1 MAESALTDLLILL
14 AATVVLV
21 AAMRR
26 LRLPPILGFL
36 CVGMA
41 LGPFALGIVPDT
53 QATRTLAE
61 FGVVFLLFTLG
72 LEFSLPRMLA
82 MRREV
87 FGLGALQ
94 MVLTMLIVGG
104 VAWLAG
110 VRPDADIVLAGAVAM
125 SSTAIL
131 LRQLTEQA
139 EINRT
144 HGRLAFGILL
154 FQDMAFVPLLA
165 IAAALSSTSG
175 TFGAADTL
183 QAVLK
188 AGVALLIVLA
198 AGRWLLRPLF
208 SEIARSRTPEL
219 FTLAVLLVAIG
230 SAWATHAVG
239 LSLALGSFLAG
250 MMLAETEYRYQV
262 EAGIR
267 PFRDILLGLFFVT
280 IGMQLDVALL
290 FRETAVVL
298 TMLVSMMLIKGVAA
312 ALAARPFAGSAFK
325 AVRTGIVLSVGGEFG
340 FALLTVLMQ
349 GRLVDPSVTQPLLAA
364 IVLSMVISPVVIR
377 NNKRIARFLLRQ
389 RGPDNSALARESA
402 ATLTV
407 ARRDHVILCG
417 YGRVGQNVARV
428 LETHGFE
435 FLAMDMEPFRVRAAR
450 QAGDSVIYGDA
461 SDEAMLH
468 AAGIE
473 HASAI
478 VITFADVERSLTI
491 TRAVRQI
498 RKDVPILVRTQDDT
512 RLDALTAAGATEVVP
527 ETFEAALMLV
537 SQTLLLLK
545 VPMSKVV
552 RTLADIRA
560 HRYSVLRSVFR
571 REGAARLD
579 ENYALR
585 EELHTVVLPPGAWS
599 VGRTLAEIRERGAT
613 VSFTA
618 IRREGIVGRD
628 PGPETVLRDGDVVVI
643 YGTPDALE
651 HGEAVLLAG

>member
-41 LGPFALGIVPDT
+41 LGPFALGLVPDT

-198 AGRWLLRPLF
+198 AGRWLLQPLF

-280 IGMQLDVALL
+280 VGMQLDVALL

-349 GRLVDPSVTQPLLAA
+349 GRLVDPGVTQPLLAA

>member
-41 LGPFALGIVPDT
+41 LGPFALGLVPDT

-280 IGMQLDVALL
+280 VGMQLDVALL

>member
-1 MAESALTDLLILL
+1 MADSALTDLLILL

-53 QATRTLAE
+53 QTTRTLAE

-94 MVLTMLIVGG
+94 MILTMLVVGG

-110 VRPDADIVLAGAVAM
+110 VQPDADIVLAGAVAM

-175 TFGAADTL
+175 AFGAAETL
-183 QAVLK
+183 EAVLK

-262 EAGIR
+262 ESGIR

-280 IGMQLDVALL
+280 VGMQLDVALL

-298 TMLVSMMLIKGVAA
+298 TMLFSLMLIKGAAA
-312 ALAARPFAGSAFK
+312 ALAARPFAGNAFK

-349 GRLVDPSVTQPLLAA
+349 GRLVDPVVTQPLLTA

-389 RGPDNSALARESA
+389 RGPDNSALQRESA
-402 ATLTV
+402 ATLAV

-473 HASAI
+473 RASAI
-478 VITFADVERSLTI
+478 VITFADTEQSLRI

-512 RLDALTAAGATEVVP
+512 RLDALTGAGATEVVP

-537 SQTLLLLK
+537 SQTLLLLE

-579 ENYALR
+579 ESHALR

-599 VGRTLAEIRERGAT
+599 VGRTLAEVRERGAT

-643 YGTPDALE
+643 YGSPEALE

>member
-1 MAESALTDLLILL
+1 MADSALTDLLILL

-53 QATRTLAE
+53 QTTRTLAE

-94 MVLTMLIVGG
+94 MILTMLVVGG

-110 VRPDADIVLAGAVAM
+110 VQPDADIVLAGAVAM

-175 TFGAADTL
+175 AFGAAETL
-183 QAVLK
+183 EAVLK

-262 EAGIR
+262 ESGIR

-280 IGMQLDVALL
+280 VGMQLDVALL

-298 TMLVSMMLIKGVAA
+298 TMLFSLMLIKGAAA
-312 ALAARPFAGSAFK
+312 ALAARPFAGNAFK

-349 GRLVDPSVTQPLLAA
+349 GRLVDPVVTQPLLTA

-389 RGPDNSALARESA
+389 RGPDNSALQRESA
-402 ATLTV
+402 ATLAV

-473 HASAI
+473 RASAI
-478 VITFADVERSLTI
+478 VITFADTEQSLRI

-512 RLDALTAAGATEVVP
+512 RLDALTGAGATEVVP

-537 SQTLLLLK
+537 SQTLLLLE

-560 HRYSVLRSVFR
+560 HRYSVLRSIFR

-579 ENYALR
+579 ESHALR

-599 VGRTLAEIRERGAT
+599 VGRTLAEVRERGAT

-643 YGTPDALE
+643 YGSPEALE

>member
-1 MAESALTDLLILL
+1 VTESALTDLLILL
-14 AATVVLV
+14 AATVLLV

-36 CVGMA
+36 SVGMA
-41 LGPFALGIVPDT
+41 LGPYALGVVPDNQT
-53 QATRTLAE
+53 TRTLAE

-94 MVLTMLIVGG
+94 MILTMFSVGSL
-104 VAWLAG
+104 AWAAG
-110 VRPDADIVLAGAVAM
+110 VRADAATVLAGAVAM

-131 LRQLTEQA
+131 AHQLTEQA

-154 FQDMAFVPLLA
+154 FQDLAFVPLLA
-165 IAAALSSTSG
+165 LAVALSSTSG
-175 TFGAADTL
+175 AFGTAEAAA
-183 QAVLK
+183 AVLK
-188 AGVALLIVLA
+188 AGAALAIVLA

-208 SEIARSRTPEL
+208 SEIAHSRTPEL
-219 FTLAVLLVAIG
+219 FTMAVLLVAVG

-239 LSLALGSFLAG
+239 LSLALGAFLAG

-280 IGMQLDVALL
+280 VGMQLDVTLLLRETGIVLGMLIALL
-290 FRETAVVL
+290 VV
-298 TMLVSMMLIKGVAA
+298 KCAA
-312 ALAARPFAGSAFK
+312 AAAAARPFAGTTFK
-325 AVRTGIVLSVGGEFG
+325 AVRTGVVLSVGGEFG

-349 GRLVDPSVTQPLLAA
+349 GRLVDPAITQPLLAA
-364 IVLSMVISPVVIR
+364 IVLSMVLSPVVIR
-377 NNKRIARFLLRQ
+377 NNKRITRFLLRQ
-389 RGPDNSALARESA
+389 RGPDNTALARESA
-402 ATLTV
+402 ATLSV

-435 FLAMDMEPFRVRAAR
+435 FLAMDMEPFRVRTAR
-450 QAGDSVIYGDA
+450 QAGDNVIYGDA

-473 HASAI
+473 HASA
-478 VITFADVERSLTI
+478 VVVTFADPERSLTI
-491 TRAVRQI
+491 TRAVRRV

-512 RLDALTAAGATEVVP
+512 KLDQLTEAGATEVVP

-545 VPMSKVV
+545 VPVSKVV
-552 RTLADIRA
+552 RTLADIRS
-560 HRYSVLRSVFR
+560 HRYSVLRSIFR
-571 REGAARLD
+571 REGAARID
-579 ENYALR
+579 ETHALR

-599 VGRTLAEIRERGAT
+599 VGRTLAEVRERGAA

-628 PGPETVLRDGDVVVI
+628 PGPETALRDGDVVVI
-643 YGTPDALE
+643 YGTPEALE